1 MNVEVYEY
9 NLTHARQQTGD
20 DFARYAIRL
29 KWLLLVDADRY
40 LEVIDEGRRR
50 RRAAAR

>member
-1 MNVEVYEY
+1 MSPEIYEL
-9 NLTHARQQTGD
+9 NLRHAGQQSGD

-29 KWLLLVDADRY
+29 KWLLLVPEDRF

-50 RRAAAR
+50 EAAR